1 MKKKKFII
9 ILIIILVLILGGLLF
24 YVFSGYN
31 KKVTAQNR
39 LKEITEEFYGYYYD
53 ENKES
58 IKETL
63 EKFKDTGLRVSLGDM
78 EVYIN
83 SSTEKENDFK
93 ALEKCDVDK
102 TEVIIKPHSPY
113 GKKDYNIKIDK
124 DTLKYC
130 KF

>member
-9 ILIIILVLILGGLLF
+9 VLIIILVLILGGLIF
-24 YVFSGYN
+24 YLVSGYN
-31 KKVTAQNR
+31 KKVSAKNR
-39 LKEITEEFYGYYYD
+39 LTEIGKEFYGYYYD

-78 EVYIN
+78 ELYIN
-83 SSTEKENDFK
+83 SSTEKENDYK

-102 TEVIIKPHSPY
+102 TEIVIKPYSPY
-113 GKKDYNIKIDK
+113 GKNDYKIKIDNN
-124 DTLKYC
+124 TLKYC